1 MTSSYKRS
9 LYSSIVRIVA
19 NVVMIGAVFLG
30 MYMASRSPM
39 SSMSTFCLWF
49 FGISIP
55 VWMGAFAL
63 IRKIRQVYVD
73 EGATYI
79 ELPRQ
84 GASLVYWRV
93 LEQPQHHLG
102 FASGKARC
110 PPSPPLWAGARSGG
124 GGLAGRPLFL

>member
-73 EGATYI
+73 EGAT
-79 ELPRQ
+79 
-84 GASLVYWRV
+84 
-93 LEQPQHHLG
+93 
-102 FASGKARC
+102 
-110 PPSPPLWAGARSGG
+110 
-124 GGLAGRPLFL
+124 

>member
-30 MYMASRSPM
+30 MYMASRSP
-39 SSMSTFCLWF
+39 TAPAPP
-49 FGISIP
+49 GD
-55 VWMGAFAL
+55 
-63 IRKIRQVYVD
+63 R
-73 EGATYI
+73 
-79 ELPRQ
+79 
-84 GASLVYWRV
+84 SLT
-93 LEQPQHHLG
+93 

>member
-30 MYMASRSPM
+30 MYMASRLPM

-55 VWMGAFAL
+55 VWMGAFA
-63 IRKIRQVYVD
+63 
-73 EGATYI
+73 A
-79 ELPRQ
+79 
-84 GASLVYWRV
+84 A
-93 LEQPQHHLG
+93 
-102 FASGKARC
+102 
-110 PPSPPLWAGARSGG
+110 
-124 GGLAGRPLFL
+124 

>member
-63 IRKIRQVYVD
+63 IRKIRQVYAD

-93 LEQPQHHLG
+93 LEQPQHHL
-102 FASGKARC
+102 RIV
-110 PPSPPLWAGARSGG
+110 R
-124 GGLAGRPLFL
+124 

>member
-93 LEQPQHHLG
+93 LEQPQHHLEIV
-102 FASGKARC
+102 R
-110 PPSPPLWAGARSGG
+110 
-124 GGLAGRPLFL
+124 

>member
-9 LYSSIVRIVA
+9 LYCSIVRIAA
-19 NVVMIGAVFLG
+19 NVVMIAAVFLG
-30 MYMASRSPM
+30 MYMASRAPM
-39 SSMSTFCLWF
+39 SSMGTFCLWF

-63 IRKIRQVYVD
+63 IRKIRQLYAD

-79 ELPRQ
+79 ELPRH

-93 LEQPQHHLG
+93 LEQPRDRLG
-102 FASGKARC
+102 IVR
-110 PPSPPLWAGARSGG
+110 
-124 GGLAGRPLFL
+124 

>member
-30 MYMASRSPM
+30 MYMASRLPM

-55 VWMGAFAL
+55 VWMG
-63 IRKIRQVYVD
+63 R
-73 EGATYI
+73 
-79 ELPRQ
+79 
-84 GASLVYWRV
+84 
-93 LEQPQHHLG
+93 
-102 FASGKARC
+102 
-110 PPSPPLWAGARSGG
+110 SP
-124 GGLAGRPLFL
+124 